1 MNSGIYRIT
10 NVEDGKVYIGSA
22 VNFANRWSTHRY
34 TLSKGTHP
42 NRHLQ
47 NAWNKYGASAF
58 VFEVLEE
65 VEEDRLLER
74 EQYYLDQLFE
84 NGNHYNVTPAAG
96 SHLGAKRSPESRKRL
111 SEAAKRKPA
120 SLAALEK
127 YRPDLR
133 GRKLSDET
141 RAKMS
146 VAQKGRVRSPESI
159 AKSSATRK
167 GWKHTD
173 EAKAEM
179 SRTRKGRKQS
189 AESNAKRSAAL
200 KSKPLS
206 EEHKAKIAAAVK
218 AAKASDESKAKA
230 SAASKGRTLSEEH
243 KDKLSAAT
251 KAVWAKKRQEGMN
264 N

>member
-22 VNFANRWSTHRY
+22 VNFTKRWSGHRY
-34 TLSKGTHP
+34 ALSKGTHP
-42 NRHLQ
+42 NPYLQ
-47 NAWNKYGASAF
+47 HAWDKYGESAF

-84 NGNHYNVTPAAG
+84 KGNHYNVTPAAG

-111 SEAAKRKPA
+111 SEAAKRKPN

-127 YRPDLR
+127 YRGNNL
-133 GRKLSDET
+133 GRKASDET

-146 VAQKGRVRSPESI
+146 
-159 AKSSATRK
+159 ATRK
-167 GWKHTD
+167 GMELPPHVLSAFIGNRKGQKHTD
-173 EAKAEM
+173 EARAKM
-179 SRTRKGRKQS
+179 SETRKGRRPSK
-189 AESNAKRSAAL
+189 ESVAKRSAAL
-200 KSKPLS
+200 KGRPLS

-218 AAKASDESKAKA
+218 AAKA
-230 SAASKGRTLSEEH
+230 
-243 KDKLSAAT
+243 
-251 KAVWAKKRQEGMN
+251 KKRQEGTGD
-264 N
+264 